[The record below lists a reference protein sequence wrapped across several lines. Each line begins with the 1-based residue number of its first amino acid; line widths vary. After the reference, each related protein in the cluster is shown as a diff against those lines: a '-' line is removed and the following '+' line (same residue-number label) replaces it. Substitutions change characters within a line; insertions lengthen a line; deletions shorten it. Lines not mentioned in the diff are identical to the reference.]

1 MCSQRR
7 KPELPEEIRRAAD
20 LLERRWA
27 LRVLYA
33 CDSGAIRFND
43 FTSACSGIPPGTL
56 AARLAELE
64 HAGILE
70 RRVSSEAR
78 PPRVEYR
85 LTERGEDLRAL
96 LSALKRFAG
105 P

>member
-64 HAGILE
+64 DAGILE

-85 LTERGEDLRAL
+85 LTERGEELRAL

>member
-1 MCSQRR
+1 M
-7 KPELPEEIRRAAD
+7 PEGIRRAAD

-33 CDSGAIRFND
+33 CESGAIRFND
-43 FTSACSGIPPGTL
+43 FTSACNGIPPGTL

-64 HAGILE
+64 DAGILE
-70 RRVSSEAR
+70 RRVSPETR

-85 LTERGEDLRAL
+85 LTERGEELRAL

>member
-1 MCSQRR
+1 M
-7 KPELPEEIRRAAD
+7 PEEIRRAAD
-20 LLERRWA
+20 VLERRWA

>member
-1 MCSQRR
+1 M
-7 KPELPEEIRRAAD
+7 PEEIRRAAD

-43 FTSACSGIPPGTL
+43 FSSACHGIPPGTL

-64 HAGILE
+64 GAGILE
-70 RRVSSEAR
+70 RRVLPDAR

-85 LTERGEDLRAL
+85 LTERGEELRAL
-96 LSALKRFAG
+96 LSALKRFAA